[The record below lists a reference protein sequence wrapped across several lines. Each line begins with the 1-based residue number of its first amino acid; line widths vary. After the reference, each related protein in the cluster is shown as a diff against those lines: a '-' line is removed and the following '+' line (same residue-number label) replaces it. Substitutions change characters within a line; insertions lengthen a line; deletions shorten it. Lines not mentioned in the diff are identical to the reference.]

1 MGYSTMTAKRIVCF
15 NYVDSTFGIAQY
27 EAITIYWHFHLL
39 Q

>member
-1 MGYSTMTAKRIVCF
+1 MPAKWITCF
-15 NYVDSTFGIAQY
+15 YDVDRTFGIAQY